1 MEKSVNAFDFWFK
14 LSAAARRDA
23 WDDVREILHVNQGF
37 DLLPGH
43 QNIQTFYAAAD
54 ACKLD
59 ILETMFQ
66 RKFTFTKDAD
76 DDEPPTN
83 LLLRICAK
91 DAAQAVP
98 VLSFLIA
105 RDCIDPTNALYKIAS
120 SDDVAAMQNMKA
132 AGCDIFTEHSSFFLA
147 FFAGKKAMMEYL
159 YDAGACLYQ
168 GSVLQGIYHRQTEV
182 HNGGLEM
189 LSVLLD
195 KDAEKYEKIYTKNA
209 ALIGDLAS
217 FRRNI
222 DGHGTLMH
230 VAAKAGYFCHIAEAA
245 LDEKPVNLLVDDLL
259 RPDEKGIT
267 VLAIMAARS
276 DLKSLFDAKLWQTRP
291 DDLLRLVDSLNGMRA
306 QNAVDIPALISDIKA
321 LRLRQSAQNGRFRLQ
336 P

>member
-1 MEKSVNAFDFWFK
+1 MEKCINAFDFWFK

-23 WDDVREILHVNQGF
+23 WDDVREILDVNQGF
-37 DLLPGH
+37 DVLPGH
-43 QNIQTFYAAAD
+43 QNIQTFYAAAN

-59 ILETMFQ
+59 VLETMFQ
-66 RKFTFTKDAD
+66 RKFTFAKDNED
-76 DDEPPTN
+76 DAQTH
-83 LLLRICAK
+83 LLQRICAK
-91 DAAQAVP
+91 PADESVP

-120 SDDVAAMQNMKA
+120 SNDVAAMQNMKA
-132 AGCDIFTEHSSFFLA
+132 AGCDILTEHGSFFLA
-147 FFAGKKAMMEYL
+147 FFAGQKDMMHYL
-159 YDAGACLYQ
+159 YDEGACLYQ

-182 HNGGLEM
+182 HKGGLEA
-189 LSVLLD
+189 LSELLD
-195 KDAEKYEKIYTKNA
+195 KDAEKYEKIYTNNA
-209 ALIGDLAS
+209 ALIGDLES
-217 FRRNI
+217 FRRPI

-245 LDEKPVNLLVDDLL
+245 LDQKPVNLLVDDLL

-291 DDLLRLVDSLNGMRA
+291 DDLLHLVGSLHAMRA
-306 QNAVDIPALISDIKA
+306 ENAVDIPALISDIKA